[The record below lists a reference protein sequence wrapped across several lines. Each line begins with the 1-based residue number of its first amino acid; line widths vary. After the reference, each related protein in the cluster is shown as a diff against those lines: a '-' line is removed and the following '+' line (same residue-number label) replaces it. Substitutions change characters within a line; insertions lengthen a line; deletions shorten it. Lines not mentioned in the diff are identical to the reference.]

1 MLRKRTIRSSGFSSD
16 TSRIWVKNLGAVTL
30 FPMMSNE
37 QTGNQWL
44 FLGPPVNR
52 TASPE
57 SAGQAALRAT
67 GGAGLPEAGGRSG
80 AASGG
85 VRGALDSSL
94 RLHLPVRRASP
105 GPTAFLVRPGTPPDS
120 CAPGHPPTRA
130 LWDTPRGPTARVRAG
145 RPSDAPLRFRSLA
158 PGRPHERCPPSGTAG
173 DF

>member
-85 VRGALDSSL
+85 VCGALDSSL

-120 CAPGHPPTRA
+120 YAPGHPPRTH
-130 LWDTPRGPTARVRAG
+130 GEG
-145 RPSDAPLRFRSLA
+145 QGGAPLRCA
-158 PGRPHERCPPSGTAG
+158 PPIPVPRPGAPARTMPAQRDGGRLLSGAKR
-173 DF
+173 